1 MKIGLLHRHSTL
13 AGSGNFCPKTTHILF
28 YTKATVDVKQAFID
42 IKYGLKATVEVKK
55 SAKATMDFKKA
66 MKASQRQPLRWTWT

>member
-1 MKIGLLHRHSTL
+1 M
-13 AGSGNFCPKTTHILF
+13 
-28 YTKATVDVKQAFID
+28 DVKQAFID